1 MTEQPA
7 ILVVGPAW
15 VGDMMMA
22 QSLFKV
28 LKRDQPHVLIDVLAP
43 TWSDGLLHRMPEV
56 RRVISHPIEHGQL
69 AWKTRK
75 RIGLQ
80 LRSNDYQQAI
90 VLPNSWKSALI
101 PYWAKIPIRTGYR
114 GEMRYGL
121 LNDIRKMNKF
131 LLRRTVDQFT
141 ALGLPKEDP
150 KIGQKVPNPRLLPE
164 PVDSILLSNELEKPN
179 EPILALC
186 PGAEF
191 GPAKTW
197 PLEYY
202 AQVAKQKISEGW
214 QVWLLGSHKDASLG
228 TRIQTLAGEGCINLC
243 GKTSLPEVVD
253 LLGFAQAIVTN
264 DSGLMHVA
272 AALDKPL
279 IAIYGSSNPGM
290 TPPLSNQAHII
301 YLGLKCSPC
310 YQRTCPKKH
319 LKCLRNITPQQ
330 VLETLKSYEI
340 KGN

>member
-7 ILVVGPAW
+7 ILVVGPSW

-22 QSLFKV
+22 QSLFKI
-28 LKRDQPHVLIDVLAP
+28 LKREQPHVLIDVLAP

-56 RRVISHPIEHGQL
+56 HRMISHPIEHGQL
-69 AWKTRK
+69 AWKTRQHL
-75 RIGLQ
+75 GFQ
-80 LRSNDYQQAI
+80 LRSNNYQQAI

-101 PYWAKIPIRTGYR
+101 PSWAKIPIRTGYR

-121 LNDIRKMNKF
+121 LNDIRKLNKF
-131 LLRRTVDQFT
+131 QLRRTVDQFV
-141 ALGLPKEDP
+141 ALGLPKDDP
-150 KIGQKVPNPRLLPE
+150 KIGHKVPNPRLLPE
-164 PVDSILLSNELEKPN
+164 PIDSILQRLELEKPD
-179 EPILALC
+179 EPVLALC
-186 PGAEF
+186 PGAEY
-191 GPAKTW
+191 GPAKIW

-202 AQVAKQKISEGW
+202 AEVAKQKISEGW
-214 QVWLLGSHKDASLG
+214 KVWLLGSQKDASLS

-243 GKTSLPEVVD
+243 GKTTLPEAVD
-253 LLGFAQAIVTN
+253 LLGFAQAIITN

-310 YQRTCPKKH
+310 YQRTCPKK
-319 LKCLRNITPQQ
+319 TS
-330 VLETLKSYEI
+330 EMFT
-340 KGN
+340 